1 MGQGAATLSLAYN
14 AVMTHLAPC
23 ADHDLADIA
32 ALVNSAYRG
41 ELATKGW
48 THESYLLGGQRTD
61 EDSLR
66 ADLAAKPG
74 ATILTLRETADA
86 KPHACVWVEPSSADG
101 WYVGMVT
108 VSPLRQ
114 AGGIGRTMLEAAEA
128 HARAQGGTSMQMTV
142 ISVRDTLIAW
152 YERRGYAL
160 TGETQPFPYDDEK
173 FGEPQRDDL
182 AFVVMKKAL

>member
-1 MGQGAATLSLAYN
+1 ML
-14 AVMTHLAPC
+14 LAP
-23 ADHDLADIA
+23 AQDHEIADIV

-41 ELATKGW
+41 ELAAQGW
-48 THESYLLGGQRTD
+48 TSESYLLGGQRTD
-61 EDSLR
+61 EATLR

-74 ATILTLRETADA
+74 ATILTFRDDASA
-86 KPHACVWVEPSSADG
+86 KPHACAWLEPTGGEA

-114 AGGIGRTMLEAAEA
+114 DGGLGRAMLEACEG
-128 HARAQGGTSMQMTV
+128 HARAQGGQRMRMTV

-152 YERRGYAL
+152 YQRRGYQL
-160 TGETQPFPYDDEK
+160 TGETEPFPYGDER

-182 AFVVMKKAL
+182 AFVVLEKGM

>member
-1 MGQGAATLSLAYN
+1 
-14 AVMTHLAPC
+14 MTHLAPY
-23 ADHDLADIA
+23 ADHDLADLA
-32 ALVNSAYRG
+32 DLVNSAYRG

-61 EDSLR
+61 ADSLR

-74 ATILTLRETADA
+74 ATLLVLRDAPDA
-86 KPHACVWVEPSSADG
+86 KPHACVWVEPAQKGEDG
-101 WYVGMVT
+101 GDAWYVGMVT

-114 AGGIGRTMLEAAEA
+114 AGGIGRMMLEAAEA
-128 HARAQGGTSMQMTV
+128 HARAAGAKTLQMTV

-160 TGETQPFPYDDEK
+160 TGETTPFPYDDEK

-182 AFVVMKKAL
+182 AFVVMKKGL

>member
-1 MGQGAATLSLAYN
+1 MPPPMPHQ
-14 AVMTHLAPC
+14 
-23 ADHDLADIA
+23 DHELADIV

-48 THESYLLGGQRTD
+48 TSESYLLGGQRTD
-61 EDSLR
+61 EATLR

-74 ATILTLRETADA
+74 ATILTFRDDAAA
-86 KPHACVWVEPSSADG
+86 KPYACAWLEPTGGEA

-114 AGGIGRTMLEAAEA
+114 DGGIGRAMLEACEA
-128 HARAQGGTSMQMTV
+128 HARARGGQRMRMTV

-152 YERRGYAL
+152 YQRRGYQL
-160 TGETQPFPYDDEK
+160 TGETQPFPYGDER
-173 FGEPQRDDL
+173 FGQPQRDDL
-182 AFVVMKKAL
+182 AFVVLEKAL